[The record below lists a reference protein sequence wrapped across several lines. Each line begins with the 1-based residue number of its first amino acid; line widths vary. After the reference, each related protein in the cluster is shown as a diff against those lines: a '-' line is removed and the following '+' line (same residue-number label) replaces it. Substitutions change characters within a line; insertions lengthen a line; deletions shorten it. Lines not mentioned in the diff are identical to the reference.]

1 MLQPRRVAA
10 RMVAARMAAER
21 GEPVGA
27 TVGWHIRFER
37 RVGPT
42 TRIEVITEGSL
53 TRRLQADPLLE
64 GVSVVILDELHERSQ
79 HADLAVALLAEI
91 RREVRPD
98 LRLVAMSAT
107 LDPGPVAAFLDA
119 AVVEAAGRTYPVEIT
134 YESRV
139 DDRPLPLRCAAGVRR
154 ALREA
159 PAGHVLAFLPGVAD
173 IERTAQALG
182 ELDDVEVLPL
192 HGRLPAEAQD
202 RALAPGGPRR
212 VVLATNVAETSV
224 TLDGVAAV
232 VDTGLAHQPVFD
244 PAAGLTRLLRRPISR
259 ASADQRAG
267 RAGRTGPGRCHRLWT
282 QGEHTARPADDV
294 PELLRADLTRVALEI
309 RAGGPIRPPSAGSP
323 PRRRPG
329 PRPRTSCACWGRGG
343 RPDGRGPGPAGAPR
357 RAAPGPRRPG
367 RPRRWL
373 PVPPPPPLR

>member
-1 MLQPRRVAA
+1 MPPAILDVAWPARAASSCSSLRRVAA
-10 RMVAARMAAER
+10 CMVAARMAAER

-37 RVGPT
+37 RVGPA
-42 TRIEVITEGSL
+42 TRIEVITEGLL

-64 GVSVVILDELHERSQ
+64 GVSVVIPDELHERSQ

-139 DDRPLPLRCAAGVRR
+139 DDRPSLRCAAGVRR
-154 ALREA
+154 GAAR
-159 PAGHVLAFLPGVAD
+159 G
-173 IERTAQALG
+173 
-182 ELDDVEVLPL
+182 
-192 HGRLPAEAQD
+192 
-202 RALAPGGPRR
+202 PGGPRPR
-212 VVLATNVAETSV
+212 VPAGRRRHRADGPGAGAIWPTWRSCRSMAGCPRRPRTGPSPWAARAVVVLATNVAETSV

-232 VDTGLAHQPVFD
+232 VDTGLSHQPVFD

-309 RAGGPIRPPSAGSP
+309 RGWGPIRPPSAGS
-323 PRRRPG
+323 
-329 PRPRTSCACWGRGG
+329 A
-343 RPDGRGPGPAGAPR
+343 PAPAAWAQAEDVLRLLGAWDE
-357 RAAPGPRRPG
+357 A
-367 RPRRWL
+367 
-373 PVPPPPPLR
+373 